1 MDKTIVIAFE
11 NGQACLAPGCA
22 LPMNRTNIPE
32 TYQPFRPGIYWTVT
46 VLKQSS
52 FDGSLITR
60 IRDYRGSREKF
71 IQQTAPDVLP
81 PKIIINNIS
90 TSELYAA
97 WDQAKWKQKV
107 PGGTQEQGRSRSL
120 WQSRAT
126 DSQRQKDFS
135 RPDPTQVRTFQR
147 TLTVPW
153 EGLTYLPGAVSFE
166 YTPIPGLCPAI
177 VRIENPCLCPEMRL
191 VTAYLAKASKC
202 KEVRFDVELSVT
214 YESGEAKD
222 LAATKFSSPTIA
234 NLDAALLENVNR
246 KVLTAAVFK
255 RRANDDQELHLLA
268 SVRSPIA
275 KSCSAQQALN
285 EVLAV
290 RDSKHHRQLDYL
302 ASKHLED
309 LAGLRFTTD
318 PVSFLF
324 LLEGSSRYFFVL
336 EVYNQ
341 KLATYLWSVEKSREA
356 VERKLL
362 ELEPLMKLFRES
374 NRLDY
379 RTSDPEG
386 FSWIDHDY
394 SDPQKGFE
402 VWKSALNQVLET
414 L

>member
-11 NGQACLAPGCA
+11 NGQAYLAPGCA
-22 LPMNRTNIPE
+22 LPMDRTNIPE

-52 FDGSLITR
+52 FDGNLITR

-71 IQQTAPDVLP
+71 MQQTAPDVLP

-90 TSELYAA
+90 TSELYTA

-107 PGGTQEQGRSRSL
+107 PGGKQEQGRSRPPG
-120 WQSRAT
+120 QSKT
-126 DSQRQKDFS
+126 DSQWQQDLF
-135 RPDPTQVRTFQR
+135 RPASTQVRTFQR
-147 TLTVPW
+147 TLTIPW

-166 YTPIPGLCPAI
+166 YTPVPGLSPAI

-202 KEVRFDVELSVT
+202 KEVRFEVELSVT
-214 YESGEAKD
+214 YESGEAKE
-222 LAATKFSSPTIA
+222 LAVTKVSSPTIA
-234 NLDAALLENVNR
+234 NLNAALLENVNR

-255 RRANDDQELHLLA
+255 RRPNDDQGLHLLA
-268 SVRSPIA
+268 SARSPIA
-275 KSCSAQQALN
+275 KSCSAQQALK

-302 ASKHLED
+302 ASKHLDEV
-309 LAGLRFTTD
+309 AGLRFTTD

-356 VERKLL
+356 VERKLP
-362 ELEPLMKLFRES
+362 ELEPLMKVFREG

-414 L
+414 I